1 MAQGRMSEIFG
12 AETLPMDKYTRTMG
26 QTRMVEHYLTLI
38 EDDDLLLLENYA
50 AGINKVAEELHVWPL
65 EFYLLWSDF
74 EPWTPRDSVA
84 ISYILANFVTS
95 DWAFELTR
103 TRLLEVFP
111 RDFVNKIFPFR
122 KQDFSLDFP
131 VQISQSE
138 LKTNTQDE
146 PIDDLIYNPFEALNK
161 QIDFQGPEEPP
172 SAQKFGSAL
181 NGQGSNCWAVAG
193 HHMQAGKPVLACDP
207 HLQKNM
213 HSIWYIARVSWLNQ
227 GASRVSGVVAS
238 VTGTPT
244 LTHAHS
250 QGIAWGVTAINP
262 DVTDVFVEQVSE
274 DGLKY
279 LVGDGQQWAEFG
291 VSTEVVKVRFGGEVK
306 VEIRSTRN
314 GVVLP

>member
-1 MAQGRMSEIFG
+1 
-12 AETLPMDKYTRTMG
+12 
-26 QTRMVEHYLTLI
+26 
-38 EDDDLLLLENYA
+38 
-50 AGINKVAEELHVWPL
+50 
-65 EFYLLWSDF
+65 
-74 EPWTPRDSVA
+74 
-84 ISYILANFVTS
+84 
-95 DWAFELTR
+95 
-103 TRLLEVFP
+103 
-111 RDFVNKIFPFR
+111 
-122 KQDFSLDFP
+122 
-131 VQISQSE
+131 
-138 LKTNTQDE
+138 
-146 PIDDLIYNPFEALNK
+146 
-161 QIDFQGPEEPP
+161 
-172 SAQKFGSAL
+172 
-181 NGQGSNCWAVAG
+181 
-193 HHMQAGKPVLACDP
+193 MQAGKPVLACDP